1 MNRATTRLAI
11 AGVALLTAACTASG
25 TTGTPQPATTTGT
38 STSAAASS
46 GDAEHGTLA
55 ELAPCDL
62 LTSEEVG
69 QLGLTHPGEEED
81 VAGVGTC
88 NWYGGSNG
96 AASAG
101 IHTRQGIA
109 GLNYQGDHAVP
120 TRIGKF
126 DATRIEAPMAAKYAC
141 HVVIST
147 SATSSV
153 QVIGTVQATS
163 TDTAAAC
170 ERATKAAEF
179 IAPKLP

>member
-11 AGVALLTAACTASG
+11 AGLALLTAACTASG
-25 TTGTPQPATTTGT
+25 TAGTPQAATTTSSSSSVPAPPGDNEN
-38 STSAAASS
+38 SA
-46 GDAEHGTLA
+46 LA
-55 ELAPCDL
+55 DLSACDL

-69 QLGLTHPGEEED
+69 RLGLTHPGEAKD
-81 VAGVGTC
+81 VAGVDTC
-88 NWYGGSNG
+88 NWYGDGNG

-101 IHTRQGIA
+101 INTRQGIDE
-109 GLNYQGDHAVP
+109 LNYQGSHTVP
-120 TRIGKF
+120 TSVGKF
-126 DATRIEAPMAAKYAC
+126 DATRIEAPLEAKYAC

-153 QVIGTVQATS
+153 QVIGMVKANS

-170 ERATKAAEF
+170 DRATKAAEL